1 MNSSSIKNLLLILL
15 FAVNVFLIIHLAFTG
30 LSSAS
35 ITHDEAENAIRALEK
50 KEVYVE
56 IEQIPLKQ
64 NTQSVI
70 GISCSAQNRI
80 SAAEKF
86 MGKIL
91 AEYNLPNGITYQSD
105 NSYITFFDNGKFE
118 YGLIEERGTEVDEHN
133 EQIYISTITGD
144 TSKKVKKA
152 FSKLVSHSENKK
164 IFSLNMIGQSE
175 NDDMLTVYADLIIDG
190 LKADNGLIIFKF
202 RNNKLIYASGK
213 YVFDE
218 FDKFYTKEYIDATS
232 ALFLLEKRAH
242 VDKIQMI
249 YYPIMSDTD
258 SYYFVPSWH
267 ITTSSGEAFTFD
279 AVSGYERK

>member
-15 FAVNVFLIIHLAFTG
+15 FAVNVFLIIHLAFAG
-30 LSSAS
+30 SSGAS
-35 ITHDEAENAIRALEK
+35 VSYEEAENAVRALEK

-64 NTQSVI
+64 NTQSI
-70 GISCSAQNRI
+70 ISISCSVQDRI
-80 SAAEKF
+80 SAAEKL

-105 NSYITFFDNGKFE
+105 NSYITFFDSGKFE
-118 YGLIEERGTEVDEHN
+118 YGLIEDRDTEAADQN
-133 EQIYISTITGD
+133 GQIHISSVTGD
-144 TSKKVKKA
+144 TRKKVKKA

-164 IFSLNMIGQSE
+164 MFSLSEIGQSE
-175 NDDMLTVYADLIIDG
+175 NNDTVTVYADLMIDG

-202 RNNKLIYASGK
+202 RGNKLIYVSGK
-213 YVFDE
+213 YVFDT

-232 ALFLLEKRAH
+232 ALFLIEKRAN
-242 VDKIQMI
+242 VEKMQMT
-249 YYPIMSDTD
+249 YYPVMTDTD
-258 SYYFVPSWH
+258 SYFFVPSWH
-267 ITTSSGEAFTFD
+267 ITTSSGETFTFD